1 MIIGGRNREAGQT
14 KSRTGPCLSLEPM
27 KEATK
32 EAQNRQKMK

>member
-1 MIIGGRNREAGQT
+1 MNVGSRNREADQA